1 MVNALLVAGH
11 TSASINL
18 ILTPQIT
25 AMVTSK
31 KVQNNEAA
39 MADGAVKEYRHGLC
53 MDVPMYIEDSEYCGE
68 ELGTRLT
75 CRHGLTPK
83 RRTAWEGPDTGRRFL
98 DNNTSTA
105 RRRNPGKRGRHGRK
119 LPILSVKP
127 RELTIASSPHKFVT
141 MVRSLNPL
149 QTAAMEKIGFGGLL
163 AMPEININRVICI
176 WLADRYDVKSQTIL
190 IQDKSLPITLW
201 DVQCILDIPA
211 EGPVI
216 SKLPPLIT
224 EDYKIYSRYKDGES
238 KNISLISLQEAILEE
253 SKQSEINEE
262 DFIRRMMFFTI
273 GYILC
278 PTTKAHVSSSYLPLL
293 RDVTKIHTINWASL
307 TREHLCDCLK
317 EFKGGLK
324 NIEGNLPLLQC
335 WYWEHVKAVNSEF
348 CNINYNGRQIPL
360 ISFWNAANIIEQI
373 EHPDFLNDEQRYEH
387 DTHGFEDRENDFY
400 INEQRIEEDT
410 AFEELE
416 NDYPIL
422 SDNEEIDAQ
431 QSFAYVNDHMPYG
444 HIKVLV
450 DMLQQL
456 ERSIQFMENKLTNKL
471 LSVEQICRKNT
482 LAIEDIKNTLYKKRK
497 SVPIQADAFRPKQEA
512 DVNKV
517 EDNRTFDLGNERMPT
532 ITEEMHEDNTDE
544 TNLAKEID
552 GNGTEEAPFIVT
564 GDEATETD
572 DNNKTIAERLRGQ
585 FGRTVIEAYTE
596 LINDN
601 QQGHTRQYGS
611 ALIEKETQVQVFLPI
626 NRDKSHWYVIVINAR
641 CQEIQIL
648 DSMQMQPQWYNA
660 SEDIKNLINGVAKYI
675 DYTVKERL
683 VPTSWTDTNVAKWP
697 LCPKSVPQQKDSWS
711 CGLNAL
717 KFMETWDGKE
727 LTSDFLNMLGSDK
740 KYRISSMIG
749 EHSHGFV
756 SPDKRHLLR
765 SNRTVSERAKSTLF
779 SCHKASI
786 GTSQA
791 FRLLQ
796 VSDGGFQNVGCTLRN
811 LQNYYHDLRCKI
823 KDADAQ
829 MFVGQLERKKEVNPA
844 FFYEFMVD
852 KQGRLVRVFWAD
864 AICRKNYSVF
874 GDVLSVD
881 STYSTNQYNMKFVP
895 FTGVNHHLQSVFLGA
910 SFLADEKIESFVWL
924 FQTFLKA
931 TGGVAPRL
939 IITDED
945 ASMKAAIAQIL
956 PNTVHRL
963 CMWHIMEKVPE
974 KVGPS
979 IREDGEFW
987 DRLHKCVWGSEDSDD
1002 FESEWNSIMAK
1013 YGLIGNEWFSTKV

>member
-1 MVNALLVAGH
+1 
-11 TSASINL
+11 
-18 ILTPQIT
+18 
-25 AMVTSK
+25 MVTSK

-98 DNNTSTA
+98 GCPLEEEDQCDKFFWVDEPWHPRVQKTLEQMWHAVERATKLTDNNTSTA

-163 AMPEININRVICI
+163 AMPEININR
-176 WLADRYDVKSQTIL
+176 
-190 IQDKSLPITLW
+190 
-201 DVQCILDIPA
+201 
-211 EGPVI
+211 
-216 SKLPPLIT
+216 
-224 EDYKIYSRYKDGES
+224 
-238 KNISLISLQEAILEE
+238 
-253 SKQSEINEE
+253 
-262 DFIRRMMFFTI
+262 
-273 GYILC
+273 
-278 PTTKAHVSSSYLPLL
+278 
-293 RDVTKIHTINWASL
+293 
-307 TREHLCDCLK
+307 
-317 EFKGGLK
+317 
-324 NIEGNLPLLQC
+324 C

-360 ISFWNAANIIEQI
+360 ISFWNAANVRLRNKYDCRTAEGGGLIIEQI

-431 QSFAYVNDHMPYG
+431 QSFAYANDHMPYGTDNEKEKDDDRELNQCEDDHETKIKSPAKIAAVEHSG

-482 LAIEDIKNTLYKKRK
+482 LAIED
-497 SVPIQADAFRPKQEA
+497 
-512 DVNKV
+512 
-517 EDNRTFDLGNERMPT
+517 
-532 ITEEMHEDNTDE
+532 E

-552 GNGTEEAPFIVT
+552 GNGTEEAPFIIT

-572 DNNKTIAERLRGQ
+572 DNNKTIAERLRGSANLGLTLKDKITINYILQ
-585 FGRTVIEAYTE
+585 SEKTKVIEAYTE

-675 DYTVKERL
+675 DYTVKERP

-727 LTSDFLNMLGSDK
+727 LTSDFLNM
-740 KYRISSMIG
+740 
-749 EHSHGFV
+749 EPNEV
-756 SPDKRHLLR
+756 
-765 SNRTVSERAKSTLF
+765 
-779 SCHKASI
+779 
-786 GTSQA
+786 
-791 FRLLQ
+791 FRLKVAANLI
-796 VSDGGFQNVGCTLRN
+796 NTTLN
-811 LQNYYHDLRCKI
+811 IVLAVHD
-823 KDADAQ
+823 D
-829 MFVGQLERKKEVNPA
+829 
-844 FFYEFMVD
+844 
-852 KQGRLVRVFWAD
+852 
-864 AICRKNYSVF
+864 
-874 GDVLSVD
+874 
-881 STYSTNQYNMKFVP
+881 
-895 FTGVNHHLQSVFLGA
+895 
-910 SFLADEKIESFVWL
+910 
-924 FQTFLKA
+924 
-931 TGGVAPRL
+931 
-939 IITDED
+939 
-945 ASMKAAIAQIL
+945 
-956 PNTVHRL
+956 
-963 CMWHIMEKVPE
+963 
-974 KVGPS
+974 
-979 IREDGEFW
+979 IR
-987 DRLHKCVWGSEDSDD
+987 RLHSENSST
-1002 FESEWNSIMAK
+1002 SEVTMK
-1013 YGLIGNEWFSTKV
+1013 L